1 MKLINFG
8 GATALLEHKGI
19 RILFDP
25 WLDDGIFHGAWYH
38 YPPLAIGIEDIGR
51 VDFVYIS
58 HIHED
63 HCSLG
68 TLRHINRDAEVILMD
83 RNPNF
88 VARFLEANDLRFA
101 RVHLIKPR
109 SQQVLRPGLLAGMLE
124 ADPANEIA
132 HIVDSALLLC
142 WDDFTVYNANDCQPY
157 AAGLDYVKNTY
168 GAVDLALLPYS
179 GGSGYPSCYANLSD
193 AEKIS
198 EKRRILGSR
207 LENFARTVQFLDP
220 GHVVPFADQY
230 VVAGSRCH
238 LNRFISHPPCPGIV
252 EPALAA
258 IGLQDRLL
266 LLNSGQSFDFETGR
280 KSPDGPY
287 RHFQESD
294 REEYIRQSLR
304 DKAYDHERFSF
315 APVVALERLVTYARD
330 RLWAVQQRTAYR
342 PQYSIYL
349 DAQDQR
355 RRFHVRLDRAEVQ
368 QVAWDAPLEGPYLR
382 VGCNATLLIML
393 LLGHVSWN
401 IADAAL
407 FLDYE
412 RAPND
417 YHPEVYVCLN
427 QLKV

>member
-8 GATALLEHKGI
+8 GATALLEHKGV
-19 RILFDP
+19 RMLFDP

-38 YPPLAIGIEDIGR
+38 YPPLAVGIEDIGR

-68 TLRHINRDAEVILMD
+68 TLRHINRDAEIILMD

-88 VARFLEANDLRFA
+88 VARFLEANDLHFGK
-101 RVHLIKPR
+101 VHLVKPR
-109 SQQVLRPGLLAGMLE
+109 SELAIRPGLVAGMLE
-124 ADPANEIA
+124 ADPANEMA
-132 HIVDSALLLC
+132 HIIDSALLLR
-142 WDDFTVYNANDCQPY
+142 WDGFTVYNANDCQPY
-157 AAGLDYVKNTY
+157 AAGLEYVVNSY
-168 GAVDLALLPYS
+168 GTMDLALLPYS

-193 AEKIS
+193 AQKIAEKQ
-198 EKRRILGSR
+198 RILGSR
-207 LENFARTVQFLDP
+207 LENFARTVQFLNP
-220 GHVVPFADQY
+220 LHVMPFADQY
-230 VVAGSRCH
+230 VVAGSRSN
-238 LNRFISHPPCPGIV
+238 LNHFISHPPCPGVV

-258 IGLQDRLL
+258 IGMQDRLL
-266 LLNSGQSFDFETGR
+266 LLNSGQSYDFETLR
-280 KSPDGPY
+280 KVPGHPY
-287 RHFQESD
+287 RHFKESD
-294 REEYIRQSLR
+294 REEYIRTSLLGK
-304 DKAYDHERFSF
+304 DYEHERFSF
-315 APVVALERLVTYARD
+315 APAVALERLVKYARD
-330 RLWAVQQRTAYR
+330 RLWVIQLRKAYR
-342 PQYSIYL
+342 PHYSIYL

-355 RRFHVRLDRAEVQ
+355 RRFHIRLDRAEAT
-368 QVAWDAPLEGPYLR
+368 QVAWDALLEEPYLR
-382 VGCNATLLIML
+382 VGSNATLLVML

-417 YHPEVYVCLN
+417 YHPDIYVCLN